1 MRILIAYDG
10 SIWSD
15 AAIEDMQYAGL
26 PPKAEARIVTVGDGV
41 WSESWKF
48 AANEHERLA
57 ERAAERVQSEF
68 PGWDVTFEGLW
79 GSPAKIVLET
89 SRWFHPDLLVVGS
102 HGRSRAGRFLLG
114 SVSTELIHKATCSV
128 RVARHPARPAPR
140 PLRIVVGND
149 GSAEADAVIR
159 AVRSRSWPGNTEVRI
174 VSVVETLVPT
184 VSALDAN
191 TFEHEHAFEVIRD
204 VDDRNR
210 RRLRDNVEHAADL
223 LRETGLAVIPSV
235 RDGDARQW
243 ILAEADTS
251 SADSIFIGARGL
263 GRMHRLLLG
272 SVSSYV
278 VNHAHCTVEVAREKA
293 VQQELART
301 GSD

>member
-26 PPKAEARIVTVGDGV
+26 PPKAQARIVTVGDGV
-41 WSESWKF
+41 WSETFRSGS
-48 AANEHERLA
+48 NEHERLA

-68 PGWDVTFEGLW
+68 PAWDVTFEALW

-89 SRWFHPDLLVVGS
+89 SRWFHPDLLVVGP

-128 RVARHPARPAPR
+128 RVSRHPARPAPR
-140 PLRIVVGND
+140 PLRIVVGSD
-149 GSAEADAVIR
+149 GSAEAEAVIR

-174 VSVVETLVPT
+174 VSVVETLVPV
-184 VSALDAN
+184 VSELDAN
-191 TFEHEHAFEVIRD
+191 TFAQEPAFEVIRG

-210 RRLRDNVEHAADL
+210 NRLRDNVEHAAGL
-223 LRETGLAVIPSV
+223 LRETGLVAIPTL
-235 RDGDARQW
+235 RDGDAREW
-243 ILAEADTS
+243 ILAEADAS

-278 VNHAHCTVEVAREKA
+278 VSHAHCTVEVAREKA
-293 VQQELART
+293 VQELART